1 MGGDIYKEFT
11 KDWEGNFIFNKGIR
25 IYLDKQVSKGECLS
39 LPNWLG
45 FSVKDGKY
53 NYLVKIPLVHLI
65 LKNESKDLQKKALSE
80 FISCNCEMYE
90 SQKWCKHIVSAC
102 YEATNYFKIQP
113 KNYKEVEK
121 KLNSTLDNIFNI
133 ENAKTEQKWMQD
145 WNDFLSLQQSDLD
158 RMILKNLENSSIQA
172 FKNLSQN
179 KNVLQDF
186 KNSLKE
192 QMVTWNGNRRAFKLF
207 AFDRFFLIAADDW
220 WNFWKDILIEFD
232 PSFYPK
238 IIAYLFHFK
247 INYPELFTNFNI
259 ELDQLIKDF
268 GIEEKENILND
279 YREYYIEE
287 EIEIYN
293 GELPF
298 CP

>member
-1 MGGDIYKEFT
+1 
-11 KDWEGNFIFNKGIR
+11 
-25 IYLDKQVSKGECLS
+25 
-39 LPNWLG
+39 
-45 FSVKDGKY
+45 
-53 NYLVKIPLVHLI
+53 
-65 LKNESKDLQKKALSE
+65 
-80 FISCNCEMYE
+80 
-90 SQKWCKHIVSAC
+90 
-102 YEATNYFKIQP
+102 
-113 KNYKEVEK
+113 
-121 KLNSTLDNIFNI
+121 
-133 ENAKTEQKWMQD
+133 MQG
-145 WNDFLSLQQSDLD
+145 
-158 RMILKNLENSSIQA
+158 
-172 FKNLSQN
+172 
-179 KNVLQDF
+179 F

-192 QMVTWNGNRRAFKLF
+192 QMVTWNGNKRAFKLF

-287 EIEIYN
+287 EIEIYDLAIQISFYDFVLEN
-293 GELPF
+293 IEYYSPKQLILILRKLPDIRETTELALARQVKIWVDFIKVGDYKDLINIIKNWRKEVGESKFLDSVVDYILQNHASKRSLIKSIKN
-298 CP
+298 